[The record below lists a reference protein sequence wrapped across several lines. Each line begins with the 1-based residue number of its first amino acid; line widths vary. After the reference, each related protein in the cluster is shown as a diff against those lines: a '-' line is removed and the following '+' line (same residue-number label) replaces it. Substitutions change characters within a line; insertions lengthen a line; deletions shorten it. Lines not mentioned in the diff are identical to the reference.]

1 MSDLSV
7 HLFKKLDG
15 EAQRGYMFDS
25 TSGAKME
32 DCEMVYAEN
41 ENVLPEGTY
50 TFDDFKRVVIAAKVV
65 NWDEQIPAIESSDVI
80 LLQLKKTK

>member
-1 MSDLSV
+1 MSNLSV

-15 EAQRGYMFDS
+15 EAQRGYLFDS
-25 TSGAKME
+25 TSGAKMD
-32 DCEMVYAEN
+32 DCEMIYAEN

-50 TFDDFKRVVIAAKVV
+50 TFDDFKRAVIAAQVV
-65 NWDEQIPAIESSDVI
+65 HPDDEIAPLISSDVI